1 MTNDR
6 TARAH
11 AHARNAVTPLLTIKQ
26 VAGILQVSEKTVRRW
41 IEVRE
46 LPAAKLGGQWRIRP
60 RDLDLF
66 IKDRLEW

>member
-1 MTNDR
+1 MTTDR
-6 TARAH
+6 TPGARAH
-11 AHARNAVTPLLTIKQ
+11 VRADMPSLLTIKDAA
-26 VAGILQVSEKTVRRW
+26 VILRVSEKTVHRW

-46 LPAAKLGGQWRIRP
+46 LPAAKLGAQWRIRP